1 MYSMC
6 SFFVCE
12 SVCICVFFNTCV
24 VQQNDH
30 VVPSQAVVRFQH
42 SCIPPCI
49 QGINMSVLVSIL
61 S

>member
-1 MYSMC
+1 MC
-6 SFFVCE
+6 SIIVCE
-12 SVCICVFFNTCV
+12 SVCICVVVTGV

-42 SCIPPCI
+42 SRVPPRV
-49 QGINMSVLVSIL
+49 QGVNMSVLVSIL

>member
-1 MYSMC
+1 MC
-6 SFFVCE
+6 VCVHFVDT
-12 SVCICVFFNTCV
+12 SV

-42 SCIPPCI
+42 SCVPPCVQSI
-49 QGINMSVLVSIL
+49 HMFVLVSIL